1 MIADDLKKSIKVF
14 KKVLTDPRVYGKLV
28 EDASIASIVN
38 FFYAKDKGIPEVIL
52 LIISVLGI
60 IIGVI
65 LDERM
70 YDDINNS

>member
-1 MIADDLKKSIKVF
+1 MIMDNLKKSIKIF
-14 KKVLTDPRVYGKLV
+14 KKALVDPRVYGKLV

-38 FFYAKDKGIPEVIL
+38 FFYVKDKGIPETIL
-52 LIISVLGI
+52 LIISILGI

-70 YDDINNS
+70 YDDIYNN